1 MDSPPLHLAATV
13 RADYSRNS
21 LTYSDPTGDT
31 AIRNLLQG
39 GGPFQITAENGFR
52 LFANREALEYML
64 LGMKARVS
72 RGGKIWLDPLPADKE
87 TTPAA
92 VAKFGDSD
100 SSRGHTKKTIN

>member
-1 MDSPPLHLAATV
+1 MPPPLQIAATA

-21 LTYSDPTGDT
+21 LTYSDPTGEK

-52 LFANREALEYML
+52 IFANREALDHML

-72 RGGKIWLDPLPADKE
+72 RGGKLWVEPIPAKNE
-87 TTPAA
+87 RTPVVNDANH
-92 VAKFGDSD
+92 SH
-100 SSRGHTKKTIN
+100 RGGPTQNTNH